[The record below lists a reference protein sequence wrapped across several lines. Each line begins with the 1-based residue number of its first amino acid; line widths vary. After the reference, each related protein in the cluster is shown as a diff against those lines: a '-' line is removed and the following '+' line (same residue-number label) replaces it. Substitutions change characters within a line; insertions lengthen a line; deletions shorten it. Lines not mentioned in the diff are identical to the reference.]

1 MEMLLELL
9 VAICTGI
16 FFVLIVALGSERGTQ
31 IVKTILRWISEKL
44 SVEAIAPKGIGSWF
58 LALVVAGLAVYGF
71 DVDALSGY
79 EAFSD
84 LDPNLVKALN
94 MMIVWVMSQIQHEKL
109 KTFTAE
115 AKNKQ
120 LQAPG

>member
-9 VAICTGI
+9 VAICTAL

-44 SVEAIAPKGIGSWF
+44 KVEAIAPHGIGSWF

-71 DVDALSGY
+71 DVDALSEFDVFNG
-79 EAFSD
+79 
-84 LDPNLVKALN
+84 LDPNLVRALN
-94 MMIVWVMSQIQHEKL
+94 LMIVWVMSQITHEKMPL
-109 KTFTAE
+109 VRSR
-115 AKNKQ
+115 
-120 LQAPG
+120 

>member
-9 VAICTGI
+9 VAICTAL

-71 DVDALSGY
+71 DVDALSGF

-84 LDPNLVKALN
+84 LDPNLVKVLN
-94 MMIVWVMSQIQHEKL
+94 MMIVWVMSQITHEKMPL
-109 KTFTAE
+109 VRSR
-115 AKNKQ
+115 
-120 LQAPG
+120 